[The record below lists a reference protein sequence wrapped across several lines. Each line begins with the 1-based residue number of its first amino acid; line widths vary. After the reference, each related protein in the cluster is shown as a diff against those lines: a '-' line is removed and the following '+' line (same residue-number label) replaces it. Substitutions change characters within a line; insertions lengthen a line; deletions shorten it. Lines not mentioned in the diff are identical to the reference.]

1 MLTFGYIIFAT
12 IIVSLI
18 SLIGIFFIGLKA
30 NKLEKIIE
38 HLLSFAVGGLL
49 GGAFFHLLPE
59 AAESKNP
66 LIFTYM
72 LFGIILFFVLEK
84 ILHWRHCHKGQCDA
98 HSFTYLNLVGDGV
111 HNFIDGMIVAAAFI
125 TDTRLG
131 IATTLAVAAHEI
143 PQEIGD
149 FGVLVYGGFSRLK
162 ALAFNLLSAVTAMA
176 GAIIAYLSF
185 ERIFWLKD
193 MLIPFT
199 AGGFIY
205 IALVDLIPELHK
217 RKKGGKFL
225 AQAAMIGLGL
235 LLMWGLKT
243 IFEQ

>member
-1 MLTFGYIIFAT
+1 MILGYIILAT
-12 IIVSLI
+12 FIISTI
-18 SLIGIFFIGLKA
+18 SLIGILFIGMK
-30 NKLEKIIE
+30 EKTLDNLIE
-38 HLLSFAVGGLL
+38 HLVSFAVGGLL

-66 LIFTYM
+66 FMFTYI
-72 LFGIILFFVLEK
+72 LLGIILFFMLEK

-111 HNFIDGMIVAAAFI
+111 HNFIDGMIVAASFVA
-125 TDTRLG
+125 DTRLG

-149 FGVLVYGGFSRLK
+149 FGVLVYGGFSRVK
-162 ALAFNLLSAVTAMA
+162 ALTYNLLTALTAITGAV
-176 GAIIAYLSF
+176 IAYFSF
-185 ERIFWLKD
+185 ERIYWLKD
-193 MLIPFT
+193 ILIPFT

-217 RKKGGKFL
+217 RKKGGKFF
-225 AQAAMIGLGL
+225 AQVAMISLGL
-235 LLMWGLKT
+235 LLMWGLRALFKH
-243 IFEQ
+243 

>member
-1 MLTFGYIIFAT
+1 MILGYIILAALG
-12 IIVSLI
+12 VNLI
-18 SLIGIFFIGLKA
+18 SLIGIFFIGMREKT
-30 NKLEKIIE
+30 LEGIIE
-38 HLLSFAVGGLL
+38 HLVSFAVGGLL

-66 LIFTYM
+66 FMFTYI
-72 LFGIILFFVLEK
+72 LFGIILFFLLEK

-111 HNFIDGMIVAAAFI
+111 HNFIDGMILAAAFI
-125 TDTRLG
+125 SDTRLG
-131 IATTLAVAAHEI
+131 IATTVAVAAHEI

-162 ALAFNLLSAVTAMA
+162 ALSYNLLTALTAITGAVTA
-176 GAIIAYLSF
+176 YFSF
-185 ERIFWLKD
+185 ERIEGLKYI
-193 MLIPFT
+193 LIPFT

-217 RKKGGKFL
+217 RKRGGKFF
-225 AQAAMIGLGL
+225 AQVAMICQGL
-235 LLMWGLKT
+235 LLMWWLKVF
-243 IFEQ
+243 FEQ